1 MQKSEKMEKSQ
12 CKKICILVA
21 SLPPCWMKLEAI
33 CTYDTLAKLP
43 KCTYE
48 KPSLAQNRLLEFW
61 KKNLN
66 LKEREEELKKV
77 EQKIQSITH

>member
-1 MQKSEKMEKSQ
+1 MEKSQ

-61 KKNLN
+61 KNFEFKREGGGAEKGRTKNS
-66 LKEREEELKKV
+66 E
-77 EQKIQSITH
+77 H